1 MAARMAKHSVVAT
14 VGKVA
19 SCRTVSTAKYRT

>member
-1 MAARMAKHSVVAT
+1 MAARMAKHTAVAT

-19 SCRTVSTAKYRT
+19 IRRTVSTAKYRA